1 MSKLPGLDGPRRL
14 GAEHLEQLAGIDTE
28 RSVES
33 VQDFAEALQRTLLPS
48 APPHLDGA
56 HIAFRYLPSNDV
68 TAVGGDW
75 FDAMALPGKRIAL
88 VVGDVMG
95 HGVAS
100 AAIMGQLRT
109 AVQTLAHLGLPPDE
123 VLWELD
129 ECARRLSDT
138 HLATCLYGIYDR
150 VTQVFSVANAGHIPP
165 ILAVPGQRAA
175 LADIPCGTPI
185 GVGGHG
191 FETAHLQI
199 PDGTTLVLCTD
210 GLVETRTREVGEGLD
225 ALCALVT
232 GLRSP
237 LEQACDAVVQ
247 MLATVP
253 RGDDAALVMASF
265 AGIADDQVA
274 SWSLEPVPRAA
285 GQARRLVRRRLADW
299 KAGHL
304 SETAE
309 ALIGELVANTCGYA
323 SRPVTVRLIRTET
336 LTCEVYDDAH
346 KLPARKYPDVL
357 SESGRGLGVVAA
369 LADRWGYSRTED
381 GKVVWFELDGAA
393 PDDGH
398 GDGGHDGDRGTSPPA
413 DTSEESGQ

>member
-1 MSKLPGLDGPRRL
+1 MSKLPGLGGPGQLDVDRMER
-14 GAEHLEQLAGIDTE
+14 LAGLEAE

-56 HIAFRYLPSNDV
+56 RIAFRYLPSNDV

-75 FDAMALPGKRIAL
+75 FDAMALPGKRIGL

-95 HGVAS
+95 HGVTS

-109 AVQTLAHLGLPPDE
+109 AVQTLAHLGLPPEE
-123 VLWELD
+123 VLWQLD
-129 ECARRLSDT
+129 QCARRLSDT

-150 VTQVFSVANAGHIPP
+150 VTRVFSVANAGHIPP
-165 ILAVPGQRAA
+165 ILAVPGQPAV
-175 LADIPCGTPI
+175 LADIPCGVPI
-185 GVGGHG
+185 GVGGHA
-191 FETAHLQI
+191 FETVQLRI

-210 GLVETRTREVGEGLD
+210 GLVETRTREIGEGLQ

-237 LEQACDAVVQ
+237 LEQACDAVVRV
-247 MLATVP
+247 LATVP
-253 RGDDAALVMASF
+253 RDDDAALVMASF
-265 AGIADDQVA
+265 SGIADDQVA

-299 KAGHL
+299 GLGHL
-304 SETAE
+304 SENAE
-309 ALIGELVANTCGYA
+309 ALVGELVANTCGYA

-346 KLPARKYPDVL
+346 KLPARKHPDPL
-357 SESGRGLGVVAA
+357 SESGRGLGIVAA
-369 LADRWGYSRTED
+369 LAQRWGYSRTDD
-381 GKVVWFELDGAA
+381 GKVVWFELDGAGPA
-393 PDDGH
+393 G
-398 GDGGHDGDRGTSPPA
+398 GDRRASA
-413 DTSEESGQ
+413 AAVTSEDRHD